1 MGQHHFNPTAIA
13 AKKGE
18 LPPKPEKM
26 GKRESERILLAEI
39 QRKIY
44 EPICRCYV
52 RTTKRSYKEERENG

>member
-26 GKRESERILLAEI
+26 GKRESKRILLAEI
-39 QRKIY
+39 QRRLY
-44 EPICRCYV
+44 EPIGRAYV
-52 RTTKRSYKEERENG
+52 KMMTEPVKGDAE

>member
-13 AKKGE
+13 AKNGE
-18 LPPKPEKM
+18 LPPKPEKI

-44 EPICRCYV
+44 EPIGRAYV
-52 RTTKRSYKEERENG
+52 KMMKEPVKGDAE